1 MDVTGEVREPS
12 LQFMSKPTQPCLDA
26 RERASALRD
35 LDGAEFDLVVIG
47 GGITGAGILR
57 DAALRGLSVALLEAE
72 DFSSGTSSKSTK
84 LIHGGIR
91 YLAMGHVHV
100 VREAARER
108 KRVNR
113 IAPHLAE
120 PKWLTLPARNRLE
133 WLKYKVG
140 VILYEKLG
148 QVAEPD
154 LHFDVSGAAL
164 ERHEPLLDR
173 HAYPLACVYREYLT
187 DDSRLVIGNV
197 RAGVRA
203 GGIAFNRL
211 PVTGLI
217 KDYGRVTG
225 VRARCRVTG
234 EEVLVRGKAVIN
246 AAGPWVESVC
256 EFDGLNPPKSMVL
269 SKGVHIVVSR
279 ERLPLSQVVLTVA
292 DDKRPVFVIPRG
304 DVVYI
309 GTTDTRYP
317 AGADLWP
324 EVLPEE
330 IEYLF
335 GPVAKYF
342 RTTLTDRD
350 CLASWAGLRPLI
362 QQPGKST
369 REISRRDEVWI
380 SQSGLITIAG
390 GKLTG
395 YRKMAEDTVDVA
407 CRQLQCNR
415 PEPSIDEPLP
425 GGDFDGT
432 TADLAARLSAR
443 FALDLAQA
451 GRLSALY
458 GAEVS
463 DVLAHG
469 NAPVAEGADIVEGEI
484 HWAMRQEGASSIED
498 VLYRR
503 LRAAYY
509 SPQQVG
515 IVVEPVARIM
525 ADTLGWSEAR
535 TREEVD
541 SVTQRLAIDHVGVG
555 LRRLSAES
563 A

>member
-1 MDVTGEVREPS
+1 
-12 LQFMSKPTQPCLDA
+12 MSKPIQTCLNA
-26 RERASALRD
+26 AERSRVLRD
-35 LDGAEFDLVVIG
+35 LGSTEFDLIVIG

-57 DAALRGLSVALLEAE
+57 DGALRGLNVALLEAE

-91 YLAMGHVHV
+91 YLAMGQFHV

-120 PKWLTLPARNRLE
+120 PKWLMLPARNRIE

-140 VILYEKLG
+140 VTLYEKLG

-154 LHFDVSGAAL
+154 LHFDVSGADL

-173 HAYPLACVYREYLT
+173 SAYPLACVYREYLT

-203 GGIAFNRL
+203 GGIALNRL
-211 PVTGLI
+211 PVTGLV

-225 VRARCRVTG
+225 VRARCTVTG
-234 EEVLVRGKAVIN
+234 EEVLVRGKVVVN

-256 EFDGLNPPKSMVL
+256 ELDGLNPPKSMVL
-269 SKGVHIVVSR
+269 SKGIHIVVSR

-317 AGADLWP
+317 RGADLWP
-324 EVLPEE
+324 EVVPEE

-342 RTTLTDRD
+342 RTTLNDTD
-350 CLASWAGLRPLI
+350 CLATWAGLRPLI

-395 YRKMAEDTVDVA
+395 YRKMAEETVDVA

-425 GGDFDGT
+425 GGDFGGT
-432 TADLAARLSAR
+432 KADL
-443 FALDLAQA
+443 A
-451 GRLSALY
+451 GRLSAELALEFDQAGRLASLY
-458 GAEVS
+458 GAEAV
-463 DVLAHG
+463 DVLALG
-469 NAPVAEGADIVEGEI
+469 NEPVAEGIDIVAGEI
-484 HWAMRQEGASSIED
+484 HWAIQEEGAASVED

-509 SPQQVG
+509 SPDRVG
-515 IVVEPVARIM
+515 VMVEPVARMM
-525 ADTLGWSEAR
+525 AEAFGWSE
-535 TREEVD
+535 TRMSEEVAE
-541 SVTQRLAIDHVGVG
+541 VRRRLAIDHVEVAS
-555 LRRLSAES
+555 RSQVTAES